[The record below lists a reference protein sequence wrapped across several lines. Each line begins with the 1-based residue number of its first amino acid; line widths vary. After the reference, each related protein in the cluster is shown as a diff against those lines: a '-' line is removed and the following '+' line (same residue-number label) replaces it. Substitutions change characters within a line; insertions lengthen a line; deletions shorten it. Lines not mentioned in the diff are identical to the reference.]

1 MELVREIIFPYGKVQ
16 LWNPELIRIEFFSKA
31 MIGRRECIEVNNTI
45 GVLTGGRQARVITVA
60 AEDTHFDAEAR
71 DESSSP
77 NGLRFTIADAFVARN
92 LAQKLMVN
100 FYLRFNKPAKPSKAF
115 NSEEDAIKWLWE
127 QV

>member
-1 MELVREIIFPYGKVQ
+1 MELVKEIIFSYGKVQ

-31 MIGRRECIEVNNTI
+31 MIGRKECIEVNNAI
-45 GVLTGGRQARVITVA
+45 GILTEGKQALVLTVA
-60 AEDTHFDAEAR
+60 AEDTNFDAEAR

-115 NSEEDAIKWLWE
+115 ASEDEAIAWLRS
-127 QV
+127 QA